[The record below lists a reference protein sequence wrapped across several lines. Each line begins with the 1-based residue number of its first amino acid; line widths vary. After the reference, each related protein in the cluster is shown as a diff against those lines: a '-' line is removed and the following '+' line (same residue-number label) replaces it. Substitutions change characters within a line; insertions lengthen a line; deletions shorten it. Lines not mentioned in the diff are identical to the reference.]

1 MPEFVPAA
9 GRFRRRIYDVVFLSD
24 SPAGRT
30 FDLVLIAA
38 IVASVAVVMLDSVA
52 AVHARHAQAFLVAE
66 WGFTVL
72 FSIEYA
78 ARLAIVAQPGRYA
91 RSIYGLV
98 DLFSVLPTFVSL
110 VVPGA
115 QVLLVVRILRVL
127 RIFRILKLA
136 TYLTEAE
143 TLGRALASSRRKIL
157 VFVTVVLTLVTV
169 IGALM
174 FVIESRQPG
183 SGFTSIPLSV
193 YWAVVTLTTVGY
205 GDISPQ
211 TPLGQALA
219 LVLMIMG
226 YGIIAVPTGI
236 VTVELNRSAQE
247 SAARNAA
254 SAATGH
260 DCASCGLAMDADA
273 RFCKRCGTRAPVAG
287 ESPVTRS

>member
-1 MPEFVPAA
+1 MPELAPAA
-9 GRFRRRIYDVVFLSD
+9 GRLRRRIYDVVFLSD
-24 SPAGRT
+24 TPAGRA
-30 FDLVLIAA
+30 FDLLLIAA
-38 IVASVAVVMLDSVA
+38 IVTSVAVVMLDSVA
-52 AVHARHAQAFLVAE
+52 SIHARHAEAFLIAE
-66 WGFTVL
+66 WTFTIL
-72 FSIEYA
+72 FSVEYLV
-78 ARLAIVAQPGRYA
+78 RLAVVQRPVRYA
-91 RSIYGLV
+91 RSFYGLV
-98 DLFSVLPTFVSL
+98 DLGSVLPTFVSFF
-110 VVPGA
+110 VPGA

-157 VFVTVVLTLVTV
+157 VFVVTVLTVVTV

-174 FVIESRQPG
+174 YAIESRLPD
-183 SGFTSIPLSV
+183 SGFTSIPVSV

-236 VTVELNRSAQE
+236 VTVELNR
-247 SAARNAA
+247 AAGATAA
-254 SAATGH
+254 LAGAAPGAVIRSCPT
-260 DCASCGLAMDADA
+260 CGLATHDADA
-273 RFCKRCGTRAPVAG
+273 RFCKRCAAPLPG
-287 ESPVTRS
+287 QR

>member
-9 GRFRRRIYDVVFLSD
+9 GRRRRRIYDVVFLSD
-24 SPAGRT
+24 TPAGRT

-52 AVHARHAQAFLVAE
+52 TVHAQHAQAFLVAE
-66 WGFTVL
+66 WGFTIL

-78 ARLAIVAQPGRYA
+78 LRLAVVARPVRYA
-91 RSIYGLV
+91 RSFYGLV
-98 DLFSVLPTFVSL
+98 DLASVLPTFVSL

-157 VFVTVVLTLVTV
+157 VFVTAVLTLVTV
-169 IGALM
+169 VGALM
-174 FVIESRQPG
+174 YVIESRLPN
-183 SGFTSIPLSV
+183 SGFTSIPVSV

-211 TPLGQALA
+211 SPIGQALA

-236 VTVELNRSAQE
+236 VTVELNRSAQQ
-247 SAARNAA
+247 SAAFGADGR
-254 SAATGH
+254 T
-260 DCASCGLAMDADA
+260 CASCGLQMDADA
-273 RFCKRCGTRAPVAG
+273 RFCKRCGTRAA
-287 ESPVTRS
+287 EA